1 MRLHLRLSMVG
12 ITAAAIGLGT
22 MSSAMAA
29 IQGLSGGTV
38 TLNFRADLARTFG
51 SFGSSVTDLP
61 RNATLPPLTASL
73 AVKIPVSTGT
83 RDTTKRIFQLNLS
96 STVRLAFGKYAVT
109 FDRCRLESSTS
120 ADATGTATFSS
131 FPSDFSKANP
141 YIAVLICTSPGPNG
155 EFSKIASPVIRFVGD
170 PYGGLTTGNYPVSMV
185 LTAATANAVNNR
197 AGKTIVTEGYFL
209 GTAIGQGIKVGF

>member
-1 MRLHLRLSMVG
+1 MRFNMSLSIFGMM
-12 ITAAAIGLGT
+12 AIALVPAQP
-22 MSSAMAA
+22 AMAE
-29 IQGLSGGTV
+29 IQGLSGGSV
-38 TLNFRADLARTFG
+38 TLNFRSDLAQTFG
-51 SFGSSVTDLP
+51 SFGSSVTNLP
-61 RNATLPPLTASL
+61 RNATLPPLTSSL
-73 AVKIPVSTGT
+73 AVKIPVLSGT
-83 RDTTKRIFQLNLS
+83 RDTTKKIFQLNLNG
-96 STVRLAFGKYAVT
+96 TVRLALGKYAVT

-185 LTAATANAVNNR
+185 MTAATANAVNNR

-209 GTAIGQGIKVGF
+209 GTAIGQGIKTSF

>member
-51 SFGSSVTDLP
+51 SFGSSVTNLP
-61 RNATLPPLTASL
+61 RNATLPPLTSSL
-73 AVKIPVSTGT
+73 AVKIPVSSGT
-83 RDTTKRIFQLNLS
+83 RDTTKKIFQLNLNG
-96 STVRLAFGKYAVT
+96 TVRLALGKYAVT
-109 FDRCRLESSTS
+109 FDSCRLESSTS
-120 ADATGTATFSS
+120 NDASPTGTFT
-131 FPSDFSKANP
+131 SDFSKANP

-155 EFSKIASPVIRFVGD
+155 EFSKIAAPVIRFVGD

-185 LTAATANAVNNR
+185 LTKATADAVNKV

-209 GTAIGQGIKVGF
+209 GTAIGQGIQVGI